1 MREVPA
7 TAWVVGVTEVSEML
21 ETAACVE
28 VGGTVVVVGPVALA
42 VTAQLSGLMEVEVGV
57 GEDEIAE
64 QEPGQSE

>member
-7 TAWVVGVTEVSEML
+7 TAWVVGVTGVNEML

-42 VTAQLSGLMEVEVGV
+42 VTAQLSGLMEVGAGA

-64 QEPGQSE
+64 HEPGQSE